1 MMRGGV
7 WVRAGRGFSLIEILG
22 VLAIMGILAS
32 MTVPPILR
40 QIRQAQSGNEDANL
54 EEVARAIVEGIRAEG
69 RIPDPSVTALS
80 SNGWIGVA
88 SNYSS
93 LGTNALLLVYPNNT
107 NTQRRFYLSGNFEA
121 WLIGNGFQTPSAGW
135 PANDLPAET
144 QFMLVSSS
152 REDLALPTPLNAA
165 DFDRLKAWNKS
176 YVGGFIQVPD
186 LSTPFGPLWQP
197 SADPTKAL
205 GQYLHVK
212 TVDLKPL
219 LCLVQLEDSQSPP
232 TVSTNSA
239 GAGYNG
245 FGPVIINSNGV
256 AISVNFAGTNSTNT
270 QISSVALASLPGRI
284 LWDVSGRTNGSGLS
298 ISNNVTVPGGVGG
311 SINLFFPGTPSYSV
325 MTNAPA
331 FMSSQDQSFY
341 VIKGTSLF
349 LGDTNQSVQQ
359 NVVILKNSNFRFI
372 NGTWSRVD

>member
-1 MMRGGV
+1 MRKHYSLSGSLSELPRFRSHPRT
-7 WVRAGRGFSLIEILG
+7 RAGRGFSLIELIG
-22 VLAIMGILAS
+22 VMAVMGILAS

-40 QIRQAQSGNEDANL
+40 QIRQAQSGNEEANL
-54 EEVARAIVEGIRAEG
+54 NEVARAIVEGIRAEG

-93 LGTNALLLVYPNNT
+93 LGTSALLLVYPNNT

-135 PANDLPAET
+135 PANNLPAET

-197 SADPTKAL
+197 SADPTKDL

-219 LCLVQLEDSQSPP
+219 FCLVQLEDSQSPP

-239 GAGYNG
+239 GTGYNG
-245 FGPVIINSNGV
+245 FGPVIINYFGQ
-256 AISVNFAGTNSTNT
+256 FRG
-270 QISSVALASLPGRI
+270 
-284 LWDVSGRTNGSGLS
+284 
-298 ISNNVTVPGGVGG
+298 
-311 SINLFFPGTPSYSV
+311 
-325 MTNAPA
+325 
-331 FMSSQDQSFY
+331 DQQHQH
-341 VIKGTSLF
+341 
-349 LGDTNQSVQQ
+349 TNQLRGPRVASW
-359 NVVILKNSNFRFI
+359 KNTLGCVRQDEWERLVDFEQCCGPRRCWRVHKSIF
-372 NGTWSRVD
+372 SRHSKLFGHDKRAGIHV